1 MKRYVKFSGDNCL
14 LGNFTR
20 GKAYEVESTEKNDF
34 GAYVMDDYSIRALV
48 LIKDVCGY
56 LTDKESWV
64 FCDENGNTDCTEK
77 HDSQYKG
84 QFELANGDVVAK
96 EKGKY
101 SINITQELKRIAAM

>member
-34 GAYVMDDYSIRALV
+34 GAYVMDDYSRRALV

-64 FCDENGNTDCTEK
+64 FCDENGNRVFIEK
-77 HDSQYKG
+77 YKN
-84 QFELANGDVVAK
+84 QFELSKGNVVAK